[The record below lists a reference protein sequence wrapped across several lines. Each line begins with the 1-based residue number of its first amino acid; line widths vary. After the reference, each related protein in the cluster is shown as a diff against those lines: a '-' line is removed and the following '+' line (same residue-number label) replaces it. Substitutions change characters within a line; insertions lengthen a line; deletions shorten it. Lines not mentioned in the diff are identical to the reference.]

1 MSRVLGWIGDLVRR
15 GGTQRPEPPSPP
27 PPAER
32 RRTDL
37 RRAINAVS
45 DVVQNRPR
53 PLRIFDQI
61 HMKTGDM
68 VLQSEMI
75 ADWADGKR
83 LAFVGD
89 GDAISVCIAYL
100 QARDVLNFG
109 PSHITVFDFDERTVE
124 AVMNF
129 ADRER
134 IPNLD
139 AKLYNVLDPMIPG
152 KLFDCFYTNPPWGA
166 SNDGESV
173 NVFVERGMEATGHV
187 GEGVVVIA
195 DDDDLAWPKRVLA
208 SVQGF
213 AASQGFYVSQMQR
226 KLHEYHLDDAPEL
239 KSCNLYLAALPGNTA
254 RTASV
259 AITDGK
265 RLENFYGLSQRPTVR
280 YVRARKRL
288 DYGVAHE
295 DEYEFEYL
303 EGGRE

>member
-1 MSRVLGWIGDLVRR
+1 MSGLIGWIGDLVRG
-15 GGTQRPEPPSPP
+15 GGTQRPAPRSTPPV
-27 PPAER
+27 ER
-32 RRTDL
+32 HRVDL
-37 RRAINAVS
+37 RKAINAVS

-53 PLRIFDQI
+53 PLRVFDQI

-83 LAFVGD
+83 LAFIGD
-89 GDAISVCIAYL
+89 GDAISVCVAYL
-100 QARDVLNFG
+100 QSREVLNFG

-139 AKLYNVLDPMIPG
+139 ARLYNVLDAMAPDQ
-152 KLFDCFYTNPPWGA
+152 LYDCFYTNPPWGA
-166 SNDGESV
+166 SNNGESV
-173 NVFVERGMEATGHV
+173 NIFVERGMEATGHA

-195 DDDDLAWPKRVLA
+195 DDDELEWPKRVLA
-208 SVQGF
+208 SVQAF
-213 AASQGFYVSQMQR
+213 AAGHGFYVSRMQR

-239 KSCNLYLAALPGNTA
+239 KSCNLYLAALPGNA
-254 RTASV
+254 PRTSSTP
-259 AITDGK
+259 ITDPQ

-303 EGGRE
+303 ESGRE

>member
-1 MSRVLGWIGDLVRR
+1 MGLLRWIGDLVR
-15 GGTQRPEPPSPP
+15 GSGVLPASPPS

-32 RRTDL
+32 RRVDL
-37 RRAINAVS
+37 RKAINAVS

-53 PLRIFDQI
+53 PLRVFDQI

-83 LAFVGD
+83 LAFIGD
-89 GDAISVCIAYL
+89 GDAISVCVAYL
-100 QARDVLNFG
+100 QVRQVLNFG

-139 AKLYNVLDPMIPG
+139 ARLYNVLDAMDPG
-152 KLFDCFYTNPPWGA
+152 ERYDCFYTNPPWGA
-166 SNDGESV
+166 SNNGESV
-173 NVFVERGMEATGHV
+173 NVFVERGMEATDHV

-195 DDDDLAWPKRVLA
+195 DDDDLEWPKRVLA
-208 SVQGF
+208 SVQRF
-213 AASQGFYVSQMQR
+213 AAGQGFYVSRMQR
-226 KLHEYHLDDAPEL
+226 KLHEYHLDDAPDL
-239 KSCNLYLAALPGNTA
+239 KSCNLYLTALPGNRRA
-254 RTASV
+254 GPSV
-259 AITDGK
+259 ATNEA
-265 RLENFYGLSQRPTVR
+265 RLENFYGLAQRPTVR

-295 DEYEFEYL
+295 DEYEL
-303 EGGRE
+303 ELLTSGRK